1 MINSY
6 CDSLNDTFA
15 QWVFFGIIKAEDA
28 QCFSIESSIE
38 AGSYILA
45 VGAVVLGFVNSFVNK
60 AAIQYFRDM
69 EEKAPLD
76 LEQNSDTEFS
86 TDDVV
91 TMTKEIRP
99 VPVLF
104 TDNFRWF
111 LQGTE
116 STSVSFSDDE
126 ENAFHK
132 ATSHTFMI
140 EDVFNSF
147 SFSDETRSIGMEV
160 TDPSEIFDNQD
171 TVDVMDHNS
180 DDSDDSDEG
189 DDTWSVGTES
199 TDPSGIF
206 EDNEDGEDEMVHNT

>member
-15 QWVFFGIIKAEDA
+15 QWVSLGIIKAEDA

-45 VGAVVLGFVNSFVNK
+45 LGAVVLGFVNSFINK
-60 AAIQYFRDM
+60 AVIQYFRDM
-69 EEKAPLD
+69 EEKVPLD

-86 TDDVV
+86 TDEVV

-116 STSVSFSDDE
+116 STSASISGDDE
-126 ENAFHK
+126 NSFHK
-132 ATSHTFMI
+132 ATTRTFMM
-140 EDVFNSF
+140 EEVSNKF
-147 SFSDETRSIGMEV
+147 SFDDETRNIGNDAADPSESCDDNMESSNNFSFDNEKMDIGMEAA
-160 TDPSEIFDNQD
+160 DRSETYGDNKD
-171 TVDVMDHNS
+171 DVVQS
-180 DDSDDSDEG
+180 
-189 DDTWSVGTES
+189 
-199 TDPSGIF
+199 I
-206 EDNEDGEDEMVHNT
+206 

>member
-6 CDSLNDTFA
+6 CGSLNATFA

-45 VGAVVLGFVNSFVNK
+45 AGAVVLGFVNSFVNK
-60 AAIQYFRDM
+60 AVVQYFRDM
-69 EEKAPLD
+69 DMEAKAPRD

-91 TMTKEIRP
+91 TMSKEIRP

-111 LQGTE
+111 LRGTE
-116 STSVSFSDDE
+116 STSASTSSGDQE
-126 ENAFHK
+126 HHFHK
-132 ATSHTFMI
+132 ATTRTITMEEASN
-140 EDVFNSF
+140 NS
-147 SFSDETRSIGMEV
+147 SIGDETRSIGMEA
-160 TDPSEIFDNQD
+160 TDPSEIFG
-171 TVDVMDHNS
+171 S
-180 DDSDDSDEG
+180 KK
-189 DDTWSVGTES
+189 
-199 TDPSGIF
+199 
-206 EDNEDGEDEMVHNT
+206 DGLDEMAHST

>member
-6 CDSLNDTFA
+6 CDSLNATFA
-15 QWVFFGIIKAEDA
+15 QWVFFGIIKPEDA

-45 VGAVVLGFVNSFVNK
+45 VGAVVLGFITSFINK

-69 EEKAPLD
+69 EEKATLD

-86 TDDVV
+86 TDDIVA
-91 TMTKEIRP
+91 TTKEIRP

-116 STSVSFSDDE
+116 SVSPSVSVDDE
-126 ENAFHK
+126 TFFHK
-132 ATSHTFMI
+132 FTTRTFMI
-140 EDVFNSF
+140 EEASNNF
-147 SFSDETRSIGMEV
+147 SFGDESRSIGMEP
-160 TDPSEIFDNQD
+160 TDPSEI
-171 TVDVMDHNS
+171 VS
-180 DDSDDSDEG
+180 DKSDE
-189 DDTWSVGTES
+189 V
-199 TDPSGIF
+199 
-206 EDNEDGEDEMVHNT
+206 DEMDEMAPSKY